1 MDYNKKLVPKSDD
14 GQVGIRATLN
24 NMGFS
29 DSQIGYDEKTGTV
42 TLNGKNFMKPGFM
55 DEDAGISYANE
66 KDIQTN
72 LVNFFQGTSNPVVR
86 VSDAYGASAG
96 KYGLSA
102 DALTYGNGTVSIG
115 GKPLDILYI
124 DDEGKSWA
132 RQNAVETATADY
144 AGNLGVMSPAALAKR
159 YEEKY
164 LTPAQNLSNRLAHQE
179 AFSYNPDEDPVYL
192 AYRERYLQ
200 EGARAS
206 RDAMANYAALTG
218 GYGNSAAAT
227 AVAQTQ
233 QYYNKQLTDT
243 IPELANLAYE
253 RYMKKYQTDLSL
265 LDRMINLYDTAY
277 ENAEKAN
284 QTQRD
289 NANLS
294 AASNVARDYDA
305 WEKAWE
311 ETFNQQKYEQA
322 EENALRDAEKHSLE
336 TEALTLSN
344 LQKKIYQ
351 EYYQKLLEAELEGSL
366 LANQLKEKKL

>member
-1 MDYNKKLVPKSDD
+1 MDYNKKTVPKRED

-86 VSDAYGASAG
+86 VSDAYSAAAG
-96 KYGLSA
+96 KYGLLA

-115 GKPLDILYI
+115 GNPLDILYI
-124 DDEGKSWA
+124 DDEGKAWA
-132 RQNAVETATADY
+132 RQNSVENLTKDY
-144 AGNLGVMSPAALAKR
+144 AGAVGVTSPTALAKR

-164 LTPAQNLSNRLAHQE
+164 LVDAQNLSNRLANQE

-192 AYRERYLQ
+192 AYRERYLR
-200 EGARAS
+200 EGARAGQ
-206 RDAMANYAALTG
+206 DAMANYASLTG
-218 GYGNSAAAT
+218 GYANSAAAT
-227 AVAQTQ
+227 AAAQTQ
-233 QYYNKQLTDT
+233 QYYTKQLTDA
-243 IPELANLAYE
+243 IPELANMAYE
-253 RYMKKYQTDLSL
+253 RYIKKYQTDLSL

-284 QTQRD
+284 QAQRD

-294 AASNVARDYDA
+294 AASNVERDNSA
-305 WEKAWE
+305 WERAWE
-311 ETFNQQKYEQA
+311 ETFNQQKYNQT
-322 EENALRDAEKHSLE
+322 EEDAVRDAEKHSLE
-336 TEALTLSN
+336 TESLTLSN
-344 LQKKIYQ
+344 WQKKIYQ
-351 EYYQKLLEAELEGSL
+351 EYYQKLLEEELAGSIL
-366 LANQLKEKKL
+366 DNQLKKSKL